1 MNVNVICIGKLKEKY
16 WEDAIK
22 EYSKRLGGYCTLKIV
37 ELKEAK
43 LPKNASQADERNVI
57 VKEGEAV
64 LGAIKDSD
72 FVVALEVEGK
82 LVSSEDLA
90 REVEL
95 ATFNHSTIDFVIG
108 GSLGLS
114 DAVKKRADIGISMG
128 RITLPHQLARVVLL
142 EQIYRAYKII
152 NKETYHK

>member
-22 EYSKRLGGYCTLKIV
+22 EYSKRLGSFCQVKIV

-43 LPKNASQADERNVI
+43 LPKNASPADEQNVI
-57 VKEGEAV
+57 LKEGEEILAK
-64 LGAIKDSD
+64 ISD
-72 FVVALEVEGK
+72 GDYVIALEVEGK
-82 LVSSEDLA
+82 LLGSEELA
-90 REVEL
+90 REIEL
-95 ATFNHSTIDFVIG
+95 AAFNHSTIDFVIG

-114 DAVKKRADIGISMG
+114 ADVKRRANLGFSMG

-142 EQIYRAYKII
+142 EQIYRSYKII
-152 NKETYHK
+152 NGETYHK